1 MERSS
6 YFCPARLLY
15 YKPVNSPLSWILK
28 IGCSICCTLQFVEI
42 ILQTPPLP
50 LRGGAGVGS
59 VTISNFDSRE
69 HQIGH
74 PILKNREKQ
83 EKQEKRFSNCYEIEH
98 STAKDW
104 KDCQNFSKQNLF
116 TITRQ
121 SSAKK
126 ARLGALF
133 IPRYIENRGGKA
145 NFLHTRNGFVH
156 VFSLYLMPFRSF
168 VSTPKNKTATPN
180 FFRR

>member
-1 MERSS
+1 M
-6 YFCPARLLY
+6 
-15 YKPVNSPLSWILK
+15 
-28 IGCSICCTLQFVEI
+28 
-42 ILQTPPLP
+42 
-50 LRGGAGVGS
+50 GS

-69 HQIGH
+69 HQTGH

-116 TITRQ
+116 TISRH

-126 ARLGALF
+126 TRSGALLNS
-133 IPRYIENRGGKA
+133 R
-145 NFLHTRNGFVH
+145 
-156 VFSLYLMPFRSF
+156 
-168 VSTPKNKTATPN
+168 
-180 FFRR
+180 

>member
-1 MERSS
+1 M
-6 YFCPARLLY
+6 
-15 YKPVNSPLSWILK
+15 
-28 IGCSICCTLQFVEI
+28 
-42 ILQTPPLP
+42 
-50 LRGGAGVGS
+50 GS

-116 TITRQ
+116 TNPRH
-121 SSAKK
+121 SGAKK
-126 ARLGALF
+126 TRLVALF
-133 IPRYIENRGGKA
+133 SPCRIENRGGKA
-145 NFLHTRNGFVH
+145 KFLHTHHGFVH
-156 VFSLYLMPFRSF
+156 VFGLYLVSFRGF

-180 FFRR
+180 FFSALTF